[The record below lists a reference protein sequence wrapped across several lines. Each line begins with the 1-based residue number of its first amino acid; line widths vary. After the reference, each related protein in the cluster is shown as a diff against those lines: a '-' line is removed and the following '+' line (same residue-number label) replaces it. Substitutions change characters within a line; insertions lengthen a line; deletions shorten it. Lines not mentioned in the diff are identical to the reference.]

1 MLSECSADASQQN
14 DVSERGCITM
24 PENVFHGGEPV
35 AMVVGCGGLGTS
47 VARALGRRHPLL
59 IVDIDARRLGEVV
72 AGLALEGYAVS
83 GEVCDITDPA
93 LTAALG
99 ARLESGPGVRVL
111 AQVAAVGKSIGSWRK
126 MVEIDF
132 IGARLVADAVGPH
145 MVRGGAAILI
155 SSLAS
160 YLPPNKPAID
170 SVLREPLASGFF
182 ERLAD
187 AIGYEPD
194 AEEAYNYAKLGI
206 NLLAE
211 QLAIEWGPR
220 GVRAVSLSP
229 GMIDSPMARAEGDT
243 LPSHDGT
250 NSRKTRADKA
260 REIPLGR
267 EGSILEITNVVDF
280 LASDGASFINGIDL
294 TVDGGHRA
302 RWRSQGVIGR

>member
-1 MLSECSADASQQN
+1 M
-14 DVSERGCITM
+14 T
-24 PENVFHGGEPV
+24 ENLFHGGEPV
-35 AMVVGCGGLGTS
+35 ALVIGCGGLGS
-47 VARALGRRHPLL
+47 SIARALGRRHPLVM
-59 IVDIDARRLGEVV
+59 VDIDAKRLGEVV
-72 AGLALEGYAVS
+72 DGLTVEGYTVS
-83 GEVCDITDPA
+83 GEVCDIIDPA
-93 LTAALG
+93 QIAALG
-99 ARLESGPGVRVL
+99 ASMARGPGVRVL

-132 IGARLVADAVGPH
+132 IGAKLVADAVGPH

-160 YLPPNKPAID
+160 YLPANKPAID
-170 SVLREPLASGFF
+170 AALRDPLAPGFY
-182 ERLAD
+182 EALAQ

-211 QLAIEWGPR
+211 QLALAWGPR

-243 LPSHDGT
+243 LPSHDGSQ
-250 NSRKTRADKA
+250 SRKTRADKA
-260 REIPLGR
+260 QEIPLGR
-267 EGSILEITNVVDF
+267 QGSILEITNVVDF
-280 LASDGASFINGIDL
+280 LASDGASFLNGIDI

-302 RWRSQGVIGR
+302 GWRARGVIGR

>member
-1 MLSECSADASQQN
+1 MS
-14 DVSERGCITM
+14 G
-24 PENVFHGGEPV
+24 NVFQGGEPV
-35 AMVVGCGGLGTS
+35 ALVVGCGGLGSS
-47 VARALGRRHPLL
+47 VARALGRRHPLVM
-59 IVDIDARRLGEVV
+59 VDIAAKRLGEVV
-72 AGLALEGYAVS
+72 EGLAVEGYTVS
-83 GEVCDITDPA
+83 GEICDIIDPA
-93 LTAALG
+93 QTAALG
-99 ARLESGPGVRVL
+99 AKMGHGPGVRVL

-132 IGARLVADAVGPH
+132 IGAKRVADAVGPH

-170 SVLREPLASGFF
+170 AALRDPLAPGFYDA
-182 ERLAD
+182 LAQ
-187 AIGYEPD
+187 AIGFEPD

-211 QLAIEWGPR
+211 QLAVEWGPR

-260 REIPLGR
+260 QEIPLGR
-267 EGSILEITNVVDF
+267 QGSILEITNVVDF
-280 LASDGASFINGIDL
+280 LASDGASFLNGIDI

-302 RWRSQGVIGR
+302 RWRAQGVIGR

>member
-1 MLSECSADASQQN
+1 M
-14 DVSERGCITM
+14 I
-24 PENVFHGGEPV
+24 ENVFHAGEPV
-35 AMVVGCGGLGTS
+35 ALVIGCGGLGTS
-47 VARALGRRHPLL
+47 VARALGRRHPLV

-72 AGLALEGYAVS
+72 EGLTVEGYTVS
-83 GEVCDITDPA
+83 GETCDITDPA
-93 LTAALG
+93 QTAALG
-99 ARLESGPGVRVL
+99 AKMATGPGVRVL

-132 IGARLVADAVGPH
+132 IGAKFVADAVGPH

-170 SVLREPLASGFF
+170 TALRNPLAPGFYDA
-182 ERLAD
+182 LAQ

-211 QLAIEWGPR
+211 QLAVEWGPR

-229 GMIDSPMARAEGDT
+229 GMIDSPMARSEGDT

-250 NSRKTRADKA
+250 NSRKTRGDKA
-260 REIPLGR
+260 QEIPLGR
-267 EGSILEITNVVDF
+267 QGSILEITNVVDF
-280 LASDGASFINGIDL
+280 LASEGASFLNGIDI

-302 RWRSQGVIGR
+302 RWRAQGVIGR